1 MLPSESYHIINK
13 KGRLNKWWILLDNQS
28 TLNMFSNPK
37 LLANIRTST
46 DPVDVYSSGGLTR
59 CTIKGIV
66 DNIRDVYL
74 HKQGLANILSFAK
87 VRDM

>member
-1 MLPSESYHIINK
+1 
-13 KGRLNKWWILLDNQS
+13 
-28 TLNMFSNPK
+28 MFSNRELMK
-37 LLANIRTST
+37 NIDIASNL
-46 DPVDVYSSGGLTR
+46 VDVYSSGGLTR

>member
-1 MLPSESYHIINK
+1 MNNK

-28 TLNMFSNPK
+28 TVNMFSNRELMK
-37 LLANIRTST
+37 NIDIASNL
-46 DPVDVYSSGGLTR
+46 VDVYSSGGLTR

-74 HKQGLANILSFAK
+74 HKKRLANILSFAK